1 MGLPINKN
9 LKIREH
15 SGGEHLKKKAVALAI
30 SIVTIMILISVSL
43 NAKTVRATDGSNY
56 TIDHVQHTVKVLYNG
71 YIFINDTIQITGEAS
86 DGFLMGFPYEYG
98 QYVIR
103 CLAYNS
109 SDIFPVSLNVPLED
123 RIGFYGVE
131 VNFIGGTPQVFTV
144 GFILSN
150 ELLNAI
156 NATLFTMDFP
166 AYPSLTK
173 SAAINASIV
182 VENATYISGTIG
194 GFEYGEENV
203 PAFTSIPA
211 NVTFDVTSGAIQLIN
226 IETFESQIV
235 INEIGQIAGSDNY
248 YITNNEP
255 VQIDSINVA
264 LPPNAFNPSSQ
275 DQFGRNMSSSAW
287 ADESASLYKVGF
299 NQPLGSDRSV
309 WFSVRY
315 SLPSNYSI
323 QMDATSFDFNFPL
336 FQGVDYYIG
345 QASVTFVLPEGATIS
360 DFKNTLIDSTYDITK
375 NVFQETVAISRGDV
389 SYLENVSPSENLVQF
404 SYGYDPLWS
413 SFRPTLWIWTL
424 TIVGCAIVLV
434 WKRPKPPTTEVV
446 PKAAVMLRLDD
457 VKSFVNLY
465 EEKMKI
471 TSESESLEA
480 MVRKGRL
487 PRRRYKVRKKTL
499 EIRLSTLSR
508 TLTELKEKMRA
519 AGGKYADL
527 MRQLEI
533 AETETNEAE
542 AGIKSIE
549 ARHSRGEISLETYR
563 KLLTDYE
570 RRKEKAE
577 TATNGILLRLRE
589 EIR

>member
-1 MGLPINKN
+1 MGLSINKN
-9 LKIREH
+9 LKIRKH
-15 SGGEHLKKKAVALAI
+15 SGGEHLKKRTAAFAI
-30 SIVTIMILISVSL
+30 LIVTIMILISISL

-56 TIDHVQHTVKVLYNG
+56 TIDHVQHTIKVLYNG
-71 YIFINDTIQITGEAS
+71 YVFINDTIQITGNAS
-86 DGFLMGFPYEYG
+86 DGFLIGFPHKYG
-98 QYVIR
+98 SYVIR

-109 SDIFPVSLNVPLED
+109 SDIFPVSLDVPLED
-123 RIGFYGVE
+123 RIGFYGVK
-131 VNFIGGTPQVFTV
+131 VNFASGTPQVFTV

-156 NATLFTMDFP
+156 NATRFTMDFP
-166 AYPSLTK
+166 AYPSLTE
-173 SAAINASIV
+173 SAAINASILA
-182 VENATYISGTIG
+182 EDATYISGTMG
-194 GFEYGEENV
+194 GFKYGEENL
-203 PAFTSIPA
+203 PAFTSMPA
-211 NVTFDVTSGAIQLIN
+211 NVTFDVTSGKIQLFD

-235 INEIGQIAGSDNY
+235 INQIGQIEGSDNY

-255 VQIDSINVA
+255 VQIDSINVT

-287 ADESASLYKVGF
+287 ADKKASLYEVGF
-299 NQPLGSDRSV
+299 NQPLKSDRSV

-315 SLPSNYSI
+315 NLPSNYSEQI
-323 QMDATSFDFNFPL
+323 DATSFDFEFPL
-336 FQGVDYYIG
+336 FQGIDYYIG

-360 DFKNTLIDSTYDITK
+360 DFKNTFIDSTYDITK

-389 SYLENVSPSENLVQF
+389 SYLENVSPSENAVQF
-404 SYGYDPLWS
+404 TYGYNPLWS
-413 SFRPTLWIWTL
+413 SFRPTLWIWAL
-424 TIVGCAIVLV
+424 TIVGCAIVVV
-434 WKRPKPPTTEVV
+434 WKRPKAPTPVV
-446 PKAAVMLRLDD
+446 VSTAAIRLRLEDI
-457 VKSFVNLY
+457 KSFVDLY
-465 EEKMKI
+465 EEKKKI
-471 TSESESLEA
+471 TLESESLEA

-508 TLTELKEKMRA
+508 SLTELKEGMRA

-527 MRQLEI
+527 MRQLEV

-549 ARHSRGEISLETYR
+549 ARHSQGEISLETHR

-577 TATNGILLRLRE
+577 ATINGILLRLRE

>member
-1 MGLPINKN
+1 M
-9 LKIREH
+9 
-15 SGGEHLKKKAVALAI
+15 KKRAVALAI
-30 SIVTIMILISVSL
+30 LIVAIMILISVSL

-56 TIDHVQHTVKVLYNG
+56 TIDHVQHTIKILYNG
-71 YIFINDTIQITGEAS
+71 YIFINDTIQITGNAS
-86 DGFLMGFPYEYG
+86 DGFLMGFPYKYG
-98 QYVIR
+98 PYVIR

-123 RIGFYGVE
+123 RIGFYGVK
-131 VNFIGGTPQVFTV
+131 VNFTNGTPQVFTV

-156 NATLFTMDFP
+156 NATRFTMDFP

-173 SAAINASIV
+173 SAAINASIL
-182 VENATYISGTIG
+182 VENATYISGTMG
-194 GFEYGEENV
+194 GFKYGEENL
-203 PAFTSIPA
+203 PAFTSMPA
-211 NVTFDVTSGAIQLIN
+211 NVTFDVTSGKIQLFD

-235 INEIGQIAGSDNY
+235 INEIGQIEGSDNY

-255 VQIDSINVA
+255 VQIDSINVT
-264 LPPNAFNPSSQ
+264 LPPDAFNPSSQ

-287 ADESASLYKVGF
+287 ADKSASLYKVGF
-299 NQPLGSDRSV
+299 NQPLKSDRSV

-315 SLPSNYSI
+315 SLPSNYSV
-323 QMDATSFDFNFPL
+323 QTDAASFNFEFPL

-360 DFKNTLIDSTYDITK
+360 DFKNTLIDSTYDLTK

-389 SYLENVSPSENLVQF
+389 SYLENVLPSENAVQF
-404 SYGYDPLWS
+404 TYGYNPLWS
-413 SFRPTLWIWTL
+413 SFRPTLWMWTL
-424 TIVGCAIVLV
+424 AIVGCAIVLV
-434 WKRPKPPTTEVV
+434 WKRPKPPTVEAVST
-446 PKAAVMLRLDD
+446 AAVMLRLDD

-471 TSESESLEA
+471 TVESESLEA

-508 TLTELKEKMRA
+508 SLTELKEKMRT

-577 TATNGILLRLRE
+577 ASTNGILLRLRE